1 MLANAWFPLCVS
13 LPTCSVWGAVH
24 LTITA
29 SPRTKLDLKFTPIVM
44 CHTNTKQA
52 RGKKSLL
59 LPIQQILQFIPP
71 VYFKYN
77 ANPYLNKILFFFL
90 GLFRIS
96 FLLILIEHIRTIIGI
111 IANHDWHSLPLPQIS
126 CTIHTRRLESA
137 RAQLGRF
144 LIHSNTFLCLPV
156 RDHTML

>member
-77 ANPYLNKILFFFL
+77 ANPYLNKIGFFGIVRYQFPFNTYRTRQDKCSKHSKSRLAFL
-90 GLFRIS
+90 AVATDIMHNTHKKVGVC
-96 FLLILIEHIRTIIGI
+96 
-111 IANHDWHSLPLPQIS
+111 ACP
-126 CTIHTRRLESA
+126 TREI
-137 RAQLGRF
+137 F
-144 LIHSNTFLCLPV
+144 DTF
-156 RDHTML
+156 